1 MIKKLGYAAIIAFAV
16 TYCLSF
22 FAPFVSPSSSWII
35 ALLGL
40 AFPYLFTLG
49 LFLAVVLFANSNKL
63 KWLLIFILA
72 PGFLKIS
79 LFYRFNEVDKP
90 SLKDADISVLS
101 YNVRSFNRY
110 KWIDSEDIH
119 SDIAKIV
126 KEANPD
132 VLFLQEYYA
141 ANKEEHQKIIK
152 AFAEECQLK
161 YHFGYAQKPDGKYSG
176 LFIFSKYPLS
186 KTQASAFSKHMVN
199 GIIEANIR
207 LGDKDLRLINF
218 HLASYQLNTQEEEK
232 LEKDERLKSAIYKLR
247 NGLTNR
253 STQVELLRQKI
264 LESSLSRAVIAAGD
278 LNDTPHSYAYRNLSD
293 FLIDSYRESG
303 SGEGKTYV
311 GKLPGFRIDYIFHSD
326 QLYSLSYKTIRQVK
340 SDHYPV
346 LAQLSVAKDAPQ

>member
-1 MIKKLGYAAIIAFAV
+1 MIKKLGYAATIIFAV

-79 LFYRFNEVDKP
+79 LFYRFDQADKP

-110 KWIDSEDIH
+110 KWIESEDIH
-119 SDIAKIV
+119 SDIVQIV
-126 KEANPD
+126 KDANPD

-141 ANKEEHQKIIK
+141 ASKDEHQSIIN
-152 AFAEECQLK
+152 AFAKDCELI

-186 KTQASAFSKHMVN
+186 NTQASAFSKDMVN
-199 GIIEANIR
+199 GIIEANIK
-207 LGDKDLRLINF
+207 LGDQDLRLINF

-253 STQVELLRQKI
+253 STQVELMRQKV

-278 LNDTPHSYAYRNLSD
+278 LNDTPHSYAYRNLND
-293 FLIDSYRESG
+293 FLIDCYRESG

-311 GKLPGFRIDYIFHSD
+311 GKLPGFRIDYIFHSEK
-326 QLYSLSYKTIRQVK
+326 LHSLSYKTIRKIK

-346 LAQLSVAKDAPQ
+346 LAQLSLATNEPE